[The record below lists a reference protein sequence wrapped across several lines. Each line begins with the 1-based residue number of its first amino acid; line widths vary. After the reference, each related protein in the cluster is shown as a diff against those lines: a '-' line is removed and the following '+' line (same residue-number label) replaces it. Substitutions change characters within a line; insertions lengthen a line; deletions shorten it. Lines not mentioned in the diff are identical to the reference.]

1 MRKLLFFV
9 LLLLSLLTLFKNS
22 VLAADE
28 FATNVDTVYE
38 VKETGE
44 TTVTTKVR
52 LTNVFSNIYATS
64 YSLVLDS
71 INPTDV
77 KAYSASG
84 KALETS
90 VSKENTKTF
99 IKVKFSEP
107 VVGKDNYNDFNL
119 SYNESSFAVRTGE
132 VWEVSIPRLSEPEKF
147 SSYNL
152 KLIVPEKIGLEA
164 YISPN
169 PRKKSSQ
176 NGVNVYEFTKED
188 ISKTG
193 IVAGF
198 GEFQV
203 FSFNLNYHL
212 ENPLAKS
219 ATTEITFPPDTAY
232 QKIYYQD
239 ITPKPSKMSVD
250 SDGNW
255 IGEFSLGPRERIDV
269 NAKGFVQIFSNYRPF
284 AKPTTTSLSE
294 NLKPTKYWN
303 TDNEQIRKIASS
315 LNTPKDIY
323 DYVSTHL
330 KYDYTRVKPNL
341 ERYGAVKALDNPDSA
356 ICMEFTDLFIALARS
371 KGIPAREINGYAYT
385 ENPQIQPLSL
395 VNDVLHSWPEYYDTQ
410 KQVWIPVDPTW
421 GSTTGGVDFFN
432 KLDLR
437 HFTFVIHGKDD
448 SYPYPAGSYKLG
460 SNPQK
465 DVFVSF
471 GSLPNDKQAK
481 LTINANLSGWIPL
494 ISNRLNVEITN
505 PGPTAV
511 YDIKPVVYFDSLKKD
526 TDTKID
532 VLLPFSSYKSYVEV
546 PFSFLGTKTPSL
558 VKVLVLDN
566 QVEIPTKK
574 DEVVIY
580 NILFIFIVSLI
591 IVLTILFKSKKL
603 SFDKIAKLWKFQ
615 KKGS

>member
-1 MRKLLFFV
+1 MRKFILFIFLFISFLLP
-9 LLLLSLLTLFKNS
+9 TTNS
-22 VLAADE
+22 VLATDE
-28 FATNVDTVYE
+28 FVTNVDTVYE
-38 VKETGE
+38 VKDNGE
-44 TTVTTKVR
+44 TTVTTKVK

-71 INPTDV
+71 INPTAV
-77 KAYSASG
+77 KAFSTSG
-84 KALETS
+84 QSLETS
-90 VSKENTKTF
+90 ISKEDTKTY
-99 IKVKFSEP
+99 IKVKFLDP
-107 VVGKDNYNDFNL
+107 VVGKDNSNEFNL
-119 SYNESSFAVRTGE
+119 SYNESSFAIRTGE
-132 VWEVSIPRLSEPEKF
+132 VWEVSIPRLSEPDKF

-169 PRKKSSQ
+169 PRIKSSQ
-176 NGVNVYEFTKED
+176 NGLNIYEFSKED

-232 QKIYYQD
+232 QKVYYQD
-239 ITPKPSKMSVD
+239 ITPRPSKMSMD
-250 SDGNW
+250 ADGNW
-255 IGEFSLGPRERIDV
+255 IGEYSLNPRERIDV
-269 NAKGFVQIFSNYRPF
+269 NAKGFVQIFSNNRPF
-284 AKPTTTSLSE
+284 IKSTAESLSE

-303 TDNEQIRKIASS
+303 SDNQIIQEIAAS
-315 LNTPKDIY
+315 LNSPKDIY

-341 ERYGAVKALDNPDSA
+341 ERYGAIKALDNPDNA
-356 ICMEFTDLFIALARS
+356 ICMEFTDLFIALARA
-371 KGIPAREINGYAYT
+371 KGIPAREINGFAYT

-511 YDIKPVVYFDSLKKD
+511 YDVKPIIYFDNLRKD
-526 TDTKID
+526 TDAKVN
-532 VLLPFSSYKSYVEV
+532 VLLPYGSYKSYVEV
-546 PFSFLGTKTPSL
+546 PFSFLGTKTPSV
-558 VKVLVLDN
+558 VKVLVFDN
-566 QVEIPTKK
+566 QVDIPTKK
-574 DEVVIY
+574 DEVVVY
-580 NILFIFIVSLI
+580 NILFIFAISLVIVVTI
-591 IVLTILFKSKKL
+591 IFKSKKI
-603 SFDKIAKLWKFQ
+603 SFDKIAKLWKFL
-615 KKGS
+615 KKNS